1 MLLAPS
7 EVLDCGLAY
16 FRLTKRAKRWK
27 LDRQQEEFHKHFGSS
42 SSVIATIWSELLLF
56 SDLEEKEKA
65 KKGFKQYMVAMHFL
79 WAGPKN
85 ASILASAMDISTDD
99 ASGHPLWIWVTRIG
113 SLKGNKIFMDLT
125 VDAIYAISADGIDF
139 KIWEKKHPKYNIDT
153 KAFSQKFKACGA
165 KYLIALSLTEAKC
178 VFIAGPYL
186 GGVSDSETMVE
197 SGLQDLLLQHNKV
210 AMLDRGYHSKI
221 PKHRETHAY
230 PEEIDPP
237 DLHNFKSRARLR
249 QETFNRR
256 LRCFEVLSR
265 TFTNG
270 WDKHKLAFEAV
281 VIIVQYQ
288 MENGSPI
295 FCV

>member
-7 EVLDCGLAY
+7 EVVDCGLAY
-16 FRLTKRAKRWK
+16 FRLTERAKRWK
-27 LDRQQEEFHKHFGSS
+27 LDRQEEEFHKHFGSS
-42 SSVIATIWSELLLF
+42 SSVIATIWSDLLVF
-56 SDLEEKEKA
+56 SDLEEKEKG

-79 WAGPKN
+79 WARPKN
-85 ASILASAMDISTDD
+85 ASILASAMDISVDN
-99 ASGHPLWIWVTRIG
+99 ASGRPLWKWVTRIG
-113 SLKGNKIFMDLT
+113 SLKAIKIQANFT
-125 VDAIYAISADGIDF
+125 VDEIYAISADGIDF

-153 KAFSQKFKACGA
+153 KACSHKFKACGA
-165 KYLIALSLTEAKC
+165 KYLIALSLKEAKC
-178 VFIAGPYL
+178 VFFAGPYL

-210 AMLDRGYHSKI
+210 VMVDRGYHSHI

-237 DLHNFKSRARLR
+237 DLHNYKSRARLR

-281 VIIVQYQ
+281 VITVQYQ